1 VVLQINGASTYVWS
15 ADSTLSTLLGAN
27 PTASPLINT
36 TYSVTGTDANGCKNS
51 ASTTITIVPLPLVN
65 AGYDTIIYRDT
76 YGFLNGSTNAQ
87 NFLWSPDIYL
97 SSDNVLNTRIEPTK
111 TQQYVLTGISDFG
124 CVNYDTVLIIVE
136 TNTILLIPTAFSPNG
151 DGVNDVFRILRTLNI
166 QKLLGFSVYNRWGE
180 QVYSTNNIDDGWDG
194 SFRNVE
200 QELGVY
206 VWTVEALTKDNEKV
220 LRKGN
225 VTLLR

>member
-1 VVLQINGASTYVWS
+1 
-15 ADSTLSTLLGAN
+15 
-27 PTASPLINT
+27 
-36 TYSVTGTDANGCKNS
+36 
-51 ASTTITIVPLPLVN
+51 
-65 AGYDTIIYRDT
+65 
-76 YGFLNGSTNAQ
+76 
-87 NFLWSPDIYL
+87 
-97 SSDNVLNTRIEPTK
+97 VLNTRIEPTK